1 MAVYNCTSVTSAMLL
16 FTVLRKDDDGVLFVS
31 PIRDK
36 ETRNRLGNNEGLRGM
51 MESSC
56 SNITARDL
64 WINRGARVSVERK
77 CKK

>member
-31 PIRDK
+31 PIGDK
-36 ETRNRLGNNEGLRGM
+36 EAGTSPGNNDGLRGAIK
-51 MESSC
+51 SRC
-56 SNITARDL
+56 SNIAVRVL
-64 WINRGARVSVERK
+64 WINRCARVSVEKK